1 MKRFVLYNQCL
12 QGTNSDTTYMV
23 KDDLLFWKGWLVIP
37 ANQAVKIHIMN
48 EFHASKIGG
57 HLV

>member
-1 MKRFVLYNQCL
+1 
-12 QGTNSDTTYMV
+12 MV